1 MAQDPTDSSESILK
15 ESIASIEKEARSQIA
30 RARNLRWS
38 NSVFT
43 FASAI
48 LGVGAPTLVTY
59 FAQDPAAGIMKFV
72 AILVAAFAGATTI
85 LITTFRW
92 GERYGQSSLAAI
104 SLQELASSTKLRL
117 QDAKRTS
124 KPEALPEV
132 LHRINHESQKQMFEI
147 LRRVIQ
153 NEAVL
158 FSKTPDSFAAPNTT
172 GTSGQIPHVKPA
184 A

>member
-1 MAQDPTDSSESILK
+1 MVDYTGKSARTNVSNNYGERAMVSQGAELDSSEKILQ
-15 ESIASIEKEARSQIA
+15 ESIQSIEQEAKSQVS

-59 FAQDPAAGIMKFV
+59 FAQDPNAGIMKFV

-92 GERYGQSSLAAI
+92 GERYGQ
-104 SLQELASSTKLRL
+104 
-117 QDAKRTS
+117 
-124 KPEALPEV
+124 
-132 LHRINHESQKQMFEI
+132 
-147 LRRVIQ
+147 
-153 NEAVL
+153 
-158 FSKTPDSFAAPNTT
+158 
-172 GTSGQIPHVKPA
+172 
-184 A
+184 